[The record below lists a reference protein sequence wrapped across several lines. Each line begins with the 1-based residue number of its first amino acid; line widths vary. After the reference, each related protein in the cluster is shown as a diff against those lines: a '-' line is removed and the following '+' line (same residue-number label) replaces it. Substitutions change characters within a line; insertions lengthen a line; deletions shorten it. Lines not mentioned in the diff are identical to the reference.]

1 MIIIGND
8 IVDLQSESAQGKS
21 GDLRFM
27 RRVFTASER
36 KTIELSKTPERT
48 LWQLWA
54 AKEAAYKVICKMQKP
69 RPVFAHAQF
78 MVDLKESVELGLFSN
93 IVHATVKFRATLI
106 EVQYDDGPDYIH
118 AIAYSP
124 FGSGLD
130 EFEFHAGKRA
140 TSSADLSLLDDHD
153 WLQSNFTE
161 DELLSCVRS
170 ESALVRYFTKK
181 SIASRLNINEAKMQ
195 IIRPQIPDNYQP
207 PYLLV
212 SGRRSEVNISL
223 SHHGRYVAWAF
234 SARRPATVDVLRHK

>member
-1 MIIIGND
+1 MIIVGND
-8 IVDLQSESAQGKS
+8 IVDLQSDSAQGKS
-21 GDLRFM
+21 SDLRFM

-36 KTIELSKTPERT
+36 KAIEQSETPERT
-48 LWQLWA
+48 LWQHWA
-54 AKEAAYKVICKMQKP
+54 AKEAAYKVVCKLQKP

-78 MVDLKESVELGLFSN
+78 VVDLKESVELGLFSN
-93 IVHATVKFRATLI
+93 IVHATVKFRATLL
-106 EVQYDDGPDYIH
+106 EVQYADGPDFIH

-130 EFEFHAGKRA
+130 EFEIHSGKRA

-170 ESALVRYFTKK
+170 ESALVRYFTKNA
-181 SIASRLNINEAKMQ
+181 IASQLKLDETTME

-207 PYLLV
+207 PYLLLE
-212 SGRRSEVNISL
+212 GRRCEVDISL
-223 SHHGRYVAWAF
+223 SHHGRFVSWAF
-234 SARRPATVDVLRHK
+234 SARRPATVDVLRYK